1 MMNNSAVGIRGGCR
15 GAALENVL
23 AAGFP
28 PFLFTLSFFFFHA
41 EEQLNV
47 GTAAGLDEFVLI
59 MVKRRENEEDLEN
72 HFPRSR
78 I

>member
-1 MMNNSAVGIRGGCR
+1 MMKMHWQQ
-15 GAALENVL
+15 
-23 AAGFP
+23 GFRR
-28 PFLFTLSFFFFHA
+28 FFFTLLFFFFHA

-59 MVKRRENEEDLEN
+59 MVKKRENEEDPEN
-72 HFPRSR
+72 YFPRSQ